1 MKRAPIALLLA
12 CFICAAPLA
21 AETESAEDK
30 KKEDTGEN
38 YAPEDFP
45 LWLREVRR
53 AEVVSVGS
61 FPITMFMATTLYS
74 VYKFIAG
81 DQSGQTSLFN
91 ISLTDEEQE
100 SLLYA
105 GIGLAVFIGFL
116 DWILGKVEEA
126 PRPQDPAV
134 TAAEDVPGA
143 IEQAPKAEG
152 QPKNSME
159 QAPIDD
165 SQ

>member
-38 YAPEDFP
+38 YAPDEFP

-61 FPITMFMATTLYS
+61 FPSPFMPRPNT
-74 VYKFIAG
+74 VYKFIAA
-81 DQSGQTSLFN
+81 TSQAKPHSSTSH
-91 ISLTDEEQE
+91 IQRRQE